1 MNNQDYFN
9 DENYTGNHLHVDNW
23 KYEFTPYI
31 EAIAWVRKDSSMDL
45 FLMILQMIR
54 SFKRY
59 LVIKN
64 TIIMNLWVYFLVM
77 LKLIRKYTKCFVIG
91 LMECYTHLG
100 RELNRKER
108 IFSFLMVS
116 SIYHCI
122 NVTSL
127 LISIFYT
134 SYLDVNAFTFKF
146 AMITL

>member
-23 KYEFTPYI
+23 KYKFTPYI

-45 FLMILQMIR
+45 FFNDFAVDKEFQALFSDKEYYYNELMGV
-54 SFKRY
+54 F
-59 LVIKN
+59 
-64 TIIMNLWVYFLVM
+64 
-77 LKLIRKYTKCFVIG
+77 
-91 LMECYTHLG
+91 LG

-108 IFSFLMVS
+108 IFSLLMVS

-127 LISIFYT
+127 LISIFHT
-134 SYLDVNAFTFKF
+134 PYLDVNAFTFEF